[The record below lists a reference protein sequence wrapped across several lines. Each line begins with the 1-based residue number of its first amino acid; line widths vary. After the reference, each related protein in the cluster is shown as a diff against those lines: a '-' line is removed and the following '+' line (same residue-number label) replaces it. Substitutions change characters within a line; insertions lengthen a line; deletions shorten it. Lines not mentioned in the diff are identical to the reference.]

1 MAADIQS
8 DRNIA
13 IIVHHLHLILFSLQI
28 KDQSQKTEF
37 LESLNTEI
45 ENFPAS
51 FSKNKILPLLVQAF
65 EYGAAGAN
73 VLMPLLKVRLSVN
86 HLLIDLQLIVA

>member
-1 MAADIQS
+1 MAN
-8 DRNIA
+8 NIMLMKTFCVWGMGVNGSSQFA
-13 IIVHHLHLILFSLQI
+13 IIVHHLHVILFSLQI

-73 VLMPLLKVRLSVN
+73 VLMPLLKV
-86 HLLIDLQLIVA
+86 